1 MKRLVFL
8 KVLLIISFFNSDQV
22 LSKINNK
29 IIANVG
35 SQIITDL
42 DIEDEIKTML
52 ILNQK
57 KLSQENINEVKNIAV
72 NALIKRSIKKN
83 EILKY
88 KIKDYDEKG
97 LSNYLIQVS
106 KQLNTDREGLKNI
119 LETNLINYEI
129 FIDKYKTELK
139 WNNLIYSLYKN
150 QLNINTVEIEN
161 ELKKSLENK
170 IEIVEYE
177 LSEIEVLFNQKDLN
191 KNLEEIY
198 ETIKNSDFK
207 TAVKKYSISPSSE
220 NDGKMGK
227 LNEKSLSKVY
237 LNELKK
243 LNIGEITN
251 PIRSGES
258 VVILKIDNIKKIGNE
273 EIDLE
278 KIKKEIVLRK
288 RDEKL
293 NLFSRS
299 HLSSVENSILVKFK

>member
-1 MKRLVFL
+1 MKRLVII
-8 KVLLIISFFNSDQV
+8 KVLLIISFFNSDHV

-35 SQIITDL
+35 NQIITDL

-57 KLSQENINEVKNIAV
+57 KFSQENINQVKNMAV

-129 FIDKYKTELK
+129 FIDKYKTELR

-198 ETIKNSDFK
+198 ETIKNSDFI

-273 EIDLE
+273 ELDLE

-299 HLSSVENSILVKFK
+299 HLSSVENSILVKFR

>member
-1 MKRLVFL
+1 MKRLVFI
-8 KVLLIISFFNSDQV
+8 KILLIISFFNSDQV

-35 SQIITDL
+35 NQIITDL

-57 KLSQENINEVKNIAV
+57 KFSQENINRVKNMAV

-88 KIKDYDEKG
+88 KVEDYDEKE
-97 LSNYLIQVS
+97 LSNYLIQLS
-106 KQLNTDREGLKNI
+106 KQLNTDIEGLKNI
-119 LETNLINYEI
+119 LESNLINYEV
-129 FIDKYKTELK
+129 FIDKYKTELR

-170 IEIVEYE
+170 IEIIEYE

-207 TAVKKYSISPSSE
+207 TAVNKYSISPSSE

>member
-1 MKRLVFL
+1 MKRLVII
-8 KVLLIISFFNSDQV
+8 KVLLIMSFFNSDHV

-35 SQIITDL
+35 NQIITDL

-57 KLSQENINEVKNIAV
+57 RFSQENINQVKNMAM

-88 KIKDYDEKG
+88 KVEDYDEKE
-97 LSNYLIQVS
+97 LNNYLIQVS
-106 KQLNTDREGLKNI
+106 KKLNTDIEGLKNI
-119 LETNLINYEI
+119 LESNLINYEI

-150 QLNINTVEIEN
+150 QLNINTVDIEN

-273 EIDLE
+273 ELDLE

>member
-1 MKRLVFL
+1 MKRLVII
-8 KVLLIISFFNSDQV
+8 KVLLIISFFNSDHV

-35 SQIITDL
+35 NQIITDL

-57 KLSQENINEVKNIAV
+57 KFSQENINQVKNMAV

-129 FIDKYKTELK
+129 FIDKYKTELR

-198 ETIKNSDFK
+198 ETIKN
-207 TAVKKYSISPSSE
+207 
-220 NDGKMGK
+220 
-227 LNEKSLSKVY
+227 
-237 LNELKK
+237 
-243 LNIGEITN
+243 
-251 PIRSGES
+251 
-258 VVILKIDNIKKIGNE
+258 
-273 EIDLE
+273 
-278 KIKKEIVLRK
+278 
-288 RDEKL
+288 
-293 NLFSRS
+293 
-299 HLSSVENSILVKFK
+299 

>member
-1 MKRLVFL
+1 MKRLVII
-8 KVLLIISFFNSDQV
+8 KVLLIISFFNSDHV

-35 SQIITDL
+35 NQIITDL

-57 KLSQENINEVKNIAV
+57 KFSQENINQVKNMAV

-129 FIDKYKTELK
+129 FIDKYKTELR

-198 ETIKNSDFK
+198 ETIKNSDFI

-299 HLSSVENSILVKFK
+299 HLSSVENSILVKFR

>member
-35 SQIITDL
+35 NQIITDL
-42 DIEDEIKTML
+42 DIEDEINTML

-57 KLSQENINEVKNIAV
+57 KFSQENINRVKNMAV

-88 KIKDYDEKG
+88 KVEDYDEKE
-97 LSNYLIQVS
+97 LSNYLIQLS
-106 KQLNTDREGLKNI
+106 KQLNTDIEGLKNI
-119 LETNLINYEI
+119 LESNLINYEV
-129 FIDKYKTELK
+129 FIDKYKTELR

-170 IEIVEYE
+170 IEIIEYE

-198 ETIKNSDFK
+198 ETIKNSDFI

>member
-1 MKRLVFL
+1 MKRLVII
-8 KVLLIISFFNSDQV
+8 KVLLIISFFNSEQV

-29 IIANVG
+29 IVANVG

-42 DIEDEIKTML
+42 DIEEEIKTML
-52 ILNQK
+52 ILSQK
-57 KLSQENINEVKNIAV
+57 KFDQGNINQVKNIAM

-88 KIKDYDEKG
+88 NVEEYDENG
-97 LSNYLIQVS
+97 LTNYLTLVS

-119 LETNLINYEI
+119 FERNLVNYEI
-129 FIDKYKTELK
+129 FLNKYRTELR
-139 WNNLIYSLYKN
+139 WNSLIYSLYKN

-170 IEIVEYE
+170 MEIVEYE
-177 LSEIEVLFNQKDLN
+177 LSEIEVLFNQKNLN

-198 ETIKNSDFK
+198 ETIKTTNFI
-207 TAVKKYSISPSSE
+207 TAVKKYSISPSSD

-227 LNEKSLSKVY
+227 LNEKSLSKLY

-243 LNIGEITN
+243 LDVGGVTN

-258 VVILKIDNIKKIGNE
+258 VVILKIDNIKKLGNE

-278 KIKKEIVLRK
+278 KIKKQIVLKK

>member
-88 KIKDYDEKG
+88 KVEDYDEKG

-106 KQLNTDREGLKNI
+106 KQLNTDKEGLKNI

-191 KNLEEIY
+191 KNLEDIY
-198 ETIKNSDFK
+198 EVIKNSDFK

-243 LNIGEITN
+243 LSIGEITN

-273 EIDLE
+273 DLDLE

-299 HLSSVENSILVKFK
+299 HLSSVENSILVKFR

>member
-1 MKRLVFL
+1 MKRLVCI
-8 KVLLIISFFNSDQV
+8 KVLLIIIFFNSDHV

-35 SQIITDL
+35 NQIITDL

-57 KLSQENINEVKNIAV
+57 KFSQENINQAKNMAM

-88 KIKDYDEKG
+88 KVEDYDEKE
-97 LSNYLIQVS
+97 LNNYLIQVS
-106 KQLNTDREGLKNI
+106 KKLNTDIEGLKNI
-119 LETNLINYEI
+119 LESNLINYEI

-161 ELKKSLENK
+161 ELKKTLENK
-170 IEIVEYE
+170 IDIVEYE

-198 ETIKNSDFK
+198 KTIKNSDFI

-273 EIDLE
+273 ELDLE
-278 KIKKEIVLRK
+278 KIKKEIVIRK

>member
-1 MKRLVFL
+1 MKRLVFI
-8 KVLLIISFFNSDQV
+8 KILLIISFFNSDQV

-35 SQIITDL
+35 NQIITDL

-57 KLSQENINEVKNIAV
+57 KFSQENINRVKNMAV

-88 KIKDYDEKG
+88 KVEDYDEKE
-97 LSNYLIQVS
+97 LSNYLIQLS
-106 KQLNTDREGLKNI
+106 KQLNTDIEGLKNI
-119 LETNLINYEI
+119 LESNLINYEV
-129 FIDKYKTELK
+129 FIDKYKTELR

-170 IEIVEYE
+170 IEIIEYE

-191 KNLEEIY
+191 KNLEDIY

-207 TAVKKYSISPSSE
+207 TAVNKYSISPSSE

>member
-88 KIKDYDEKG
+88 KVEDYDEKG

-129 FIDKYKTELK
+129 FIDKYKTELR

-198 ETIKNSDFK
+198 ETIKNSDFI

>member
-1 MKRLVFL
+1 MKRLVCI
-8 KVLLIISFFNSDQV
+8 KVLLIIIFFNSDHV

-35 SQIITDL
+35 NQIITDL

-57 KLSQENINEVKNIAV
+57 KFSQENINQVKNMAM

-88 KIKDYDEKG
+88 KVEDYDEKE
-97 LSNYLIQVS
+97 LNNYLIQVS
-106 KQLNTDREGLKNI
+106 KKLNTDIEGLKNI
-119 LETNLINYEI
+119 LESNLINYEI

-150 QLNINTVEIEN
+150 QLNINTVDIEN

-273 EIDLE
+273 ELDLE